1 MTAWSYKR
9 CRSKSAAIQKRP
21 HYDQYSLLHKL
32 LEADVIFGHSIK
44 ICERV
49 KLNRTVNEAMQR
61 MTIEATSKENDY
73 CKQSFKK
80 CSFSNDLGG
89 AEDDIL
95 WEEQHDKSDTDL
107 KEEGDAW

>member
-1 MTAWSYKR
+1 M
-9 CRSKSAAIQKRP
+9 
-21 HYDQYSLLHKL
+21 
-32 LEADVIFGHSIK
+32 
-44 ICERV
+44 

-95 WEEQHDKSDTDL
+95 WEEQHDKSDTDSN
-107 KEEGDAW
+107 EEGDDMYDDMMTHEQIQKTFSENSDDN